1 MLDGCT
7 AFGRTAFGHTAF
19 GHTASGHASGV
30 GALGHALAMRCDI
43 YIYIV
48 RYHRCTVLAS
58 PFMPV
63 SEALGEANHI
73 TDVAVFLICINF
85 VRQSK
90 GKRKFSQGTTTTLNA
105 ICKSLLVWIDA
116 IESY

>member
-63 SEALGEANHI
+63 SEALGEANHHRCCS
-73 TDVAVFLICINF
+73 VFDMHQSCPPKQRKEEVLSRYNNYIECDLQIF
-85 VRQSK
+85 V
-90 GKRKFSQGTTTTLNA
+90 GL
-105 ICKSLLVWIDA
+105 D
-116 IESY
+116 